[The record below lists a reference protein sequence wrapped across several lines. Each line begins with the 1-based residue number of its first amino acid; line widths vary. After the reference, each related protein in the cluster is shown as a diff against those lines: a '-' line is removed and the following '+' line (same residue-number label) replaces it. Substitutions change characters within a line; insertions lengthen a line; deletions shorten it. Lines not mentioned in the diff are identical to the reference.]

1 MGGNATSGPTGLI
14 QLALPLEGILGYALQ
29 KVRTKER
36 MEYAE
41 KTTTDFA
48 CFINALTNSAERSSD
63 RLVASQ
69 RGVKGSQIG

>member
-48 CFINALTNSAERSSD
+48 CFINALPIARSEAATDWS
-63 RLVASQ
+63 LLNAV
-69 RGVKGSQIG
+69 